1 MPSPISNFVRQAQQ
15 PLLSP
20 QELQALLFNPWT
32 PDAADDG
39 DRLTVVDTG
48 TTLPAC
54 VRGAVPASL
63 TRA

>member
-1 MPSPISNFVRQAQQ
+1 MPSPLSNFVRQTQQ

-39 DRLTVVDTG
+39 DSLTVVDTG
-48 TTLPAC
+48 PTLPAC
-54 VRGAVPASL
+54 VRDAAPASL
-63 TRA
+63 ARA